1 MNGVAAECHVR
12 QLKNFP
18 FETNGKN
25 WSVGR
30 FKISELAGYFFDFCY
45 LKTFSVCKNIFI
57 IYILDVVHFKL
68 QIILKPLIRCL

>member
-1 MNGVAAECHVR
+1 MNDVATECRVR

-45 LKTFSVCKNIFI
+45 LKTFSMGKNIFI
-57 IYILDVVHFKL
+57 IYNLDVVCFKL
-68 QIILKPLIRCL
+68 QILLKPLIRSI